1 MLENCSFLDSP
12 VCMTLTKV
20 FHLALELYG
29 VAHFGAVDLRPAAEL
44 RGQRRRGGSRLAP
57 LRAGG
62 EAICDVTCKCEEN
75 VGRDH

>member
-1 MLENCSFLDSP
+1 
-12 VCMTLTKV
+12 MTLTKV

-44 RGQRRRGGSRLAP
+44 RGQRSRRLAP
-57 LRAGG
+57 LRAGAGGGG

>member
-1 MLENCSFLDSP
+1 MEAWKLHFTQP
-12 VCMTLTKV
+12 CMTLTKV

-44 RGQRRRGGSRLAP
+44 RGQSRWLAP
-57 LRAGG
+57 LRAGGG

-75 VGRDH
+75 AGKDH

>member
-1 MLENCSFLDSP
+1 MRSKKS
-12 VCMTLTKV
+12 VIRKHTRVTLTKV

-44 RGQRRRGGSRLAP
+44 RGQRRGGGSRLAP

-75 VGRDH
+75 VGKDH